1 MEDLQ
6 AMITKAEESYK
17 LFRKTGRSKESK
29 LVKQKLEEALFA
41 KEHLF
46 HVMNLDFNKPTAKLR
61 EMARK
66 NNIDLTDPMVIEEFR
81 RIQLQNLEDI
91 RRMKEGKKP
100 LTEEEMKV
108 KLQNLRDQEHNE
120 ARKKLEESQR
130 RKDETVRR
138 LVEGAFQAQ
147 GEAARQ
153 LEVDED
159 KLKNEQLKH
168 YVALALFFIVWM
180 GIIYYQNFDANLSK
194 KA

>member
-1 MEDLQ
+1 M
-6 AMITKAEESYK
+6 
-17 LFRKTGRSKESK
+17 
-29 LVKQKLEEALFA
+29 VKQKLEEALFA

-153 LEVDED
+153 LEVDEN

-180 GIIYYQNFDANLSK
+180 GIIYYQNFDSNLSK